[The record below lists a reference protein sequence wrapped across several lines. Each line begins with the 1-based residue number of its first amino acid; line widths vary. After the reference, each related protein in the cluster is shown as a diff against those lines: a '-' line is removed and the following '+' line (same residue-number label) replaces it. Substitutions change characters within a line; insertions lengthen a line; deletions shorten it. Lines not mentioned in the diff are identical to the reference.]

1 MEPVAVVILLAL
13 IEYVVFGML
22 VGRARGKYGVHAP
35 AVAGHEVFERYFRVH
50 QNTLEMLVVFV
61 PAMWLFGTYVDPTWA
76 ALLGLVY
83 VVGRI
88 LYLRGYVAD
97 PAKREI
103 GFGLSVLPV
112 IVLLLGALWGAGDS
126 CFESARS
133 QWRRRP

>member
-13 IEYVVFGML
+13 VEYVAFGML
-22 VGRARGKYGVHAP
+22 VGRARGKYGVPAP

-50 QNTLEMLVVFV
+50 QNTLEILVVFV

-97 PAKREI
+97 PAKREV

-112 IVLLLGALWGAGDS
+112 IVLLLGALWGAG
-126 CFESARS
+126 R
-133 QWRRRP
+133 QLL

>member
-13 IEYVVFGML
+13 IEYVAFGML
-22 VGRARGKYGVHAP
+22 VGRARGKYGVPAP

-50 QNTLEMLVVFV
+50 QNTLEILVVFV

-97 PAKREI
+97 PAKREV

-112 IVLLLGALWGAGDS
+112 IVLLLGALWGAG
-126 CFESARS
+126 R
-133 QWRRRP
+133 QLL

>member
-1 MEPVAVVILLAL
+1 
-13 IEYVVFGML
+13 
-22 VGRARGKYGVHAP
+22 
-35 AVAGHEVFERYFRVH
+35 VH
-50 QNTLEMLVVFV
+50 QNTLEILVVFV

-97 PAKREI
+97 PAKREV

-112 IVLLLGALWGAGDS
+112 IVLLLGALWGAG
-126 CFESARS
+126 R
-133 QWRRRP
+133 QLL